1 MKPKPVPLLG
11 ALCVV
16 AVGAL
21 VADSFTTVAL
31 FVVLTPLALV
41 VAGYF
46 GMHALMLG
54 DGEPRSP
61 VSHVAIYMG
70 ALGAPLG
77 TLAINIGAMFL
88 AGAMTG
94 PTFWVPLVAAA
105 ANVAFV
111 LGILSLS
118 GVLVEVFR

>member
-1 MKPKPVPLLG
+1 VKINPLSAAC

-16 AVGAL
+16 ALGAF
-21 VADSFTTVAL
+21 VADAFTTVAL

-54 DGEPRSP
+54 DGEPRST
-61 VSHVAIYMG
+61 VSRAAVYTAV
-70 ALGAPLG
+70 LGTPLG

-88 AGAMTG
+88 AHAMTG
-94 PTFWVPLVAAA
+94 PTFWVPLAAAA

-111 LGILSLS
+111 VGILTLV
-118 GVLVEVFR
+118 GVLVEEFG

>member
-1 MKPKPVPLLG
+1 MKLKPAPLLG
-11 ALCVV
+11 TLC
-16 AVGAL
+16 L
-21 VADSFTTVAL
+21 VALGAFVADAFTTLGL

-61 VSHVAIYMG
+61 VSKAAIYM
-70 ALGAPLG
+70 AVLGAPLG
-77 TLAINIGAMFL
+77 TLAVNIGAMFL

-94 PTFWVPLVAAA
+94 RTFWVPFAAAA
-105 ANVAFV
+105 ANAAFV
-111 LGILSLS
+111 LGLLSLA

>member
-11 ALCVV
+11 TLC
-16 AVGAL
+16 L
-21 VADSFTTVAL
+21 VALGAFFADAFTTLVL
-31 FVVLTPLALV
+31 FVVLTPPALV

-61 VSHVAIYMG
+61 VSHAAIYM
-70 ALGAPLG
+70 AVLGAPLG
-77 TLAINIGAMFL
+77 TLAVNIGAMFL

-94 PTFWVPLVAAA
+94 PTFWVPLAAAA

-111 LGILSLS
+111 LGILSLA

>member
-1 MKPKPVPLLG
+1 MKLKPAPLLG

-16 AVGAL
+16 ALGAF
-21 VADSFTTVAL
+21 VADAFTTLAL

-41 VAGYF
+41 AAGYF

-54 DGEPRSP
+54 DGEPRSR
-61 VSHVAIYMG
+61 VSHAAIYM
-70 ALGAPLG
+70 AVLGAPLG

-94 PTFWVPLVAAA
+94 PTFWVPLAAAA

-111 LGILSLS
+111 LGILSVA